1 MRVYEHILKELRP
14 ALSEAGFELLQPLQV
29 GWYNRAVEAAF
40 QLDELGSPAHLA
52 LVIGN
57 TRALWP
63 KFLAALRRES
73 ELAHSEHPLDSYT
86 ERSVTRAVTEAVSR
100 AVTARELPVR
110 VRWSH
115 AAGEQPVA
123 MQHLAHAAGLAYLS
137 ESHLSV
143 HPTYGPWIGLR
154 AAVSMGVLGPL
165 GPAPE
170 LRHPC
175 GGCAAHCWPAFERA
189 LAALQAGL
197 DQPTARANW
206 QLLLACR
213 DACPTG
219 REHRYSDS
227 QIRYHYLGD
236 RQQLR

>member
-1 MRVYEHILKELRP
+1 MQAYEPIVDELRA
-14 ALSEAGFELLQPLQV
+14 ALTEAGFDLVQPLQV
-29 GWYNRAVEAAF
+29 GWYNRSVEGSF
-40 QLDELGSPAHLA
+40 QLDALGSSAHLA

-63 KFLAALRRES
+63 KFLQALRRDS
-73 ELAHSEHPLDSYT
+73 ALGRSANPLDAYT
-86 ERSVTRAVTEAVSR
+86 ERSVNGALARATTPR
-100 AVTARELPVR
+100 QLPVS
-110 VRWSH
+110 VRFAHST
-115 AAGEQPVA
+115 GERQVA
-123 MQHLAHAAGLAYLS
+123 MQRLAHAAGLAYLS

-154 AAVSMGVLGPL
+154 AALSLGVAGPA

-175 GGCAAHCWPAFERA
+175 GGCSAHCGPAFERVLEA
-189 LAALQAGL
+189 LHAPL
-197 DQPTARANW
+197 DSSSARANW

-219 REHRYSDS
+219 REHRYSEP
-227 QIRYHYLGD
+227 QIRYHYLGE
-236 RQQLR
+236 RRQLR